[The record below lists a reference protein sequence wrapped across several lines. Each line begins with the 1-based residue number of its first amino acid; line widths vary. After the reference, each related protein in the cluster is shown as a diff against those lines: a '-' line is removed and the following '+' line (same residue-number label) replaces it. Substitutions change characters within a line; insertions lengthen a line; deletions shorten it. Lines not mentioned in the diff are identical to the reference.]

1 MEQVLLFIE
10 VFGVTTWLVTVLR
23 PQGCTAVHGALRGNF
38 FSITVLGTAT
48 GSVAGAIRGVITKAA
63 VTVS

>member
-1 MEQVLLFIE
+1 MARRCV
-10 VFGVTTWLVTVLR
+10 VTTGLYCCTWC
-23 PQGCTAVHGALRGNF
+23 PQAIF

-48 GSVAGAIRGVITKAA
+48 GSVAGAIRGVIMKAT